1 MLKLRIISALVLGA
15 ILAAALAWL
24 PPGGWALFC
33 LLFIAVAAWEWSGFA
48 RMSPPA
54 RFLYAGAVTLFAAAT
69 LGWADARN
77 DELRTGR
84 LLMIY
89 GVAAVFWILGAWA
102 WVRRNPQHPPRW
114 LVASLGVFA
123 LAPFYVALVDL
134 RALGVHWLLIVM
146 GVVWTADIAAYF
158 VGRRFGHRKLAPAV
172 SPGKTV
178 EGAVGALVCV
188 ACYALVAS
196 MFMRG
201 VSAAMFVPVIAA
213 IGLAVISIVGDLFE
227 SSLKRQA
234 GLKDSGNVLPGHGG
248 ILDRIDALLPVLPI
262 AALLLVR

>member
-1 MLKLRIISALVLGA
+1 MLKLRILSALVMGA
-15 ILAAALAWL
+15 ILASALVWL

-33 LLFIAVAAWEWSGFA
+33 LLFIAIAAWEWSGFA
-48 RMSPPA
+48 RMSPTA
-54 RFLYAGAVTLFAAAT
+54 RFLYAGAVTLIAAAAM
-69 LGWADARN
+69 GWTEARN
-77 DELRTGR
+77 DELRAGR
-84 LLMIY
+84 LMIIY

-114 LVASLGVFA
+114 LVAALGVFA

-158 VGRRFGHRKLAPAV
+158 IGRRFGHRKLAPAV

-178 EGAVGALVCV
+178 EGAIGALVCV
-188 ACYALVAS
+188 ALYALLAS
-196 MFMRG
+196 TVMQG
-201 VSAAMFVPVIAA
+201 IAATNLLPVVAA

-234 GLKDSGNVLPGHGG
+234 GLKDSGNVMPGHGG

>member
-1 MLKLRIISALVLGA
+1 MLKLRIISAVVLGA

-24 PPGGWALFC
+24 PPSGWALFT
-33 LLFIAVAAWEWSGFA
+33 LLFIAIAAWEWSGFA

-54 RFLYAGAVTLFAAAT
+54 RFLYAGTVTLIAAGV
-69 LGWADARN
+69 LGWTDATN
-77 DELRTGR
+77 EEIRTGR
-84 LLMIY
+84 LLIVY
-89 GVAAVFWILGAWA
+89 GVAAVFWILCAWG
-102 WVRRNPQHPPRW
+102 WVRRNPQRPPRW

-123 LAPFYVALVDL
+123 LAPFYVAVVDL
-134 RALGVHWLLIVM
+134 RALGVHWLLVIM
-146 GVVWTADIAAYF
+146 GLVWTADIAAYF
-158 VGRRFGHRKLAPAV
+158 VGRRFGRRKLAPAV

-178 EGAVGALVCV
+178 EGVIGALVCV
-188 ACYALVAS
+188 ALYALLAS
-196 MFMRG
+196 AWLQG
-201 VSAAMFVPVIAA
+201 ISTATLLTVTAA
-213 IGLAVISIVGDLFE
+213 IGLAVISVVGDLFE